1 MSSKEETVP
10 NPLDGER
17 ETHREICRALN
28 IDADTEKQSW
38 CSYERARSQYDLTV
52 NPKHWM
58 CCSLYVACLQEL
70 PAVGHPNHLIQG
82 NGVNITNLLSQC
94 SINIQQFFDNVSQ
107 WAEIRSLPTHLQL
120 EVEKLKHA
128 FSVAYR
134 TYSVYREVF
143 PRIFNEANIVP
154 DEPKRN
160 KKSKPNPCSY
170 NKLREFGWLLFLTVK
185 EQHNEH
191 RHDLTTAIDL
201 CVCVIDLIYRNVVAE
216 DRMDLVNPNVLSE
229 AGTTIDGTTEAAE
242 AAKRINIPEL
252 LCVDCP
258 TMVESVEE
266 TNLNIFLPS
275 LSVMH
280 DGRDLLAKRVTT
292 DTGAT
297 TYMGLVSVPNFEE
310 NLKLFNRRYER
321 SILRCGMLDERIA
334 LNSRSSPTS
343 QQRNRWCAHPY
354 TPLSIKAAQSGAAS
368 SVNRVG
374 FAADLST
381 NGGAFVVRGTH
392 TQLLKKIQGHIP
404 GHPRESFL
412 ALMQN
417 CTPSP
422 LPTVLEHVVRMRQR
436 FVSKLTE
443 NEGWNG
449 RSAESRFVAIEA
461 LYYQLLENI
470 IPWELK
476 KRPLMPV
483 SKAIFDLC
491 SNSIFNETLIVC
503 GAEVIFFLR
512 QEQHNF
518 PWILEVF
525 GMEPFQFFN
534 IIEVTVSS
542 NSDIFTSDIVNHLRR
557 IEEQLVDSI
566 SWKSSSV
573 LWECM
578 EKENYQIPENKDVEQ
593 RAAIAG
599 VTPLKADSMPNTPN
613 GTRGGSSSGVA
624 GSSGAGPSVASTV
637 PSTTGR
643 PVPHPD
649 SAKKK
654 LFVDPP
660 ATPSKVAPASSMS
673 TTMAVAAAGSAS
685 AASSASSSE
694 MANAPGH
701 GTSNDS
707 QSISSFSSPQRCAND
722 NNPPSIETR
731 RLNFFFRKMYQV
743 AYERLCNL
751 CQNLGIVSEEIQKL
765 IWTILEFTITKCS
778 KELMRDRHLD
788 QLLMCAV
795 FVTIRIKR
803 LSNTFMQIMRCYHSQ
818 PQANSSI
825 YRSVFIRYE
834 NGTPPSEEN
843 GGANGGEQQQ
853 EQAGETERLP
863 VTEMSGTSV
872 QYDREV
878 YGDIIKFYNDIY
890 VRTVHQ
896 LAFQYYN
903 TDISQ
908 ASLFLS
914 PTPKSQVRNIQK
926 SPRQISSGIN
936 LFVSTTSKIESLK
949 DSPNVRVITFP
960 SSPGQSPTIHDR
972 KVPVLVRE
980 KPGDTVVRKLIEPAA
995 FEPTLPSKLRRLDK
1009 IHQERQHQDHESS
1022 ENE

>member
-1 MSSKEETVP
+1 MS
-10 NPLDGER
+10 
-17 ETHREICRALN
+17 H
-28 IDADTEKQSW
+28 
-38 CSYERARSQYDLTV
+38 
-52 NPKHWM
+52 
-58 CCSLYVACLQEL
+58 
-70 PAVGHPNHLIQG
+70 
-82 NGVNITNLLSQC
+82 
-94 SINIQQFFDNVSQ
+94 

-120 EVEKLKHA
+120 VVKNLNHE

-134 TYSVYREVF
+134 TYAVFSEAF

-170 NKLREFGWLLFLTVK
+170 NKLREFSWLLFLTVK
-185 EQHNEH
+185 EQHKEQ
-191 RHDLTTAIDL
+191 RHDFTTALDL
-201 CVCVIDLIYRNVVAE
+201 FVCVMDLIYRNVVT
-216 DRMDLVNPNVLSE
+216 DGRMDLINPNVLSD
-229 AGTTIDGTTEAAE
+229 GGSSSIDGAAE
-242 AAKRINIPEL
+242 AAMRVNVREL
-252 LCVDCP
+252 LCSEYP
-258 TMVESVEE
+258 TLVESVDE
-266 TNLNIFLPS
+266 TNANIFLPS
-275 LSVMH
+275 LSGLL
-280 DGRDLLAKRVTT
+280 DARDLKATRATT
-292 DTGAT
+292 DGGAT
-297 TYMGLVSVPNFEE
+297 TYTGLVSVSNFEE

-334 LNSRSSPTS
+334 LNSRISPTS
-343 QQRNRWCAHPY
+343 QQRNRWTVHPR
-354 TPLSIKAAQSGAAS
+354 TPLSIKSGQSGTGAALNM
-368 SVNRVG
+368 NRAGLV
-374 FAADLST
+374 ADLPT
-381 NGGAFVVRGTH
+381 NGAFVVRGTL
-392 TQLLKKIQGHIP
+392 TQLLKKIQGHSP
-404 GHPRESFL
+404 GQPRDTFH

-422 LPTVLEHVVRMRQR
+422 LPTVLEHVVRMRKR
-436 FVSKLTE
+436 FVDKLTG
-443 NEGWNG
+443 NEGWNA

-476 KRPLMPV
+476 KRPTMVV

-503 GAEVIFFLR
+503 AAEVIFFLR

-525 GMEPFQFFN
+525 GMQPFQFFN

-599 VTPLKADSMPNTPN
+599 VTPLKADSVPNTPN
-613 GTRGGSSSGVA
+613 GTRGGSSSGIA
-624 GSSGAGPSVASTV
+624 GSSSAAGPSASSSAAAT

-660 ATPSKVAPASSMS
+660 ATPSKVAPPVTAS
-673 TTMAVAAAGSAS
+673 MAAGTAVGVTAAAAAGSGTTAP
-685 AASSASSSE
+685 SASSSE
-694 MANAPGH
+694 MA
-701 GTSNDS
+701 T
-707 QSISSFSSPQRCAND
+707 
-722 NNPPSIETR
+722 
-731 RLNFFFRKMYQV
+731 MYQV
-743 AYERLCNL
+743 AYDRLCNL
-751 CQNLGIVSEEIQKL
+751 CQNLGIDTEDIQKL
-765 IWTILEFTITKCS
+765 IWTILEFTITKRA

-795 FVTIRIKR
+795 FVTMRIKK
-803 LSNTFMQIMRCYHSQ
+803 LPNTFKQIMHCYHSQ

-825 YRSVFIRYE
+825 YRSVFIRHE
-834 NGTPPSEEN
+834 NGTPPSEES
-843 GGANGGEQQQ
+843 GGANGEQQQ
-853 EQAGETERLP
+853 QQQQQQSAEPERLP
-863 VTEMSGTSV
+863 VTEMAGTSV

-896 LAFQYYN
+896 FALQYYN

-926 SPRQISSGIN
+926 SPRQFSSGMN
-936 LFVSTTSKIESLK
+936 LYVSTTNKINSLK
-949 DSPNVRVITFP
+949 GSPNVRVLTFP

-980 KPGDTVVRKLIEPAA
+980 KPGGTVVRKLTEPTA
-995 FEPTLPSKLRRLDK
+995 FEPALPSKLRRLDK

-1022 ENE
+1022 ENDE